1 MSESGSVKSSF
12 CLKRLRTAA
21 SVAAVTAVLTGCV
34 SPENRAQQYYDNGLA
49 LIAKNDDLNARLE
62 LLNSIKYKSD
72 NIDVWR
78 ALAGVDERTKAT
90 QRLFEDLRR
99 IVELDPNDLEN
110 RLKLARM
117 LVAGGANDAALKLI
131 EIANEDGK
139 PNAAIHALKALILV
153 RTKDT
158 VGAVR
163 EAERALQIDPHNV
176 DAITL
181 VAAKLASDGDA
192 GAALKLLDTAPIDPK
207 NELRVSLQKIQIL
220 AQKQDL
226 PKAEELLRTLI
237 AKNPEE
243 PSLRPQLIQLLI
255 AKKRFDE
262 AEKELRAIA
271 AAKTTD
277 SKAGLDLVRFLA
289 ASKGA
294 DAAREELQTRIKAGG
309 DVFDYQMMLVDL
321 DFASAKPEEASDL
334 LQNLVGSAS
343 TPERKLAAQVK
354 LAENFVRKN
363 NFPAAEPIIAEI
375 LQKDR
380 RNSGALRL
388 RAAIRIEQGQLDN
401 AIADL
406 REALNDQA
414 KSTDLLLLMAVAYER
429 GGKNELADRQYAD
442 ALKSSGLDP
451 RVGSRYVA
459 FLQRRGDVARAED
472 ILTEVSGRNPRNI
485 DTLSSLA
492 QLKLSRQN
500 WNGALAVA
508 DTVERVSNSKAISE
522 QIRAAAFAGQN
533 RPDASVDALER
544 AHAAAPDA
552 VQPIISL
559 VSAYVKLGKPEKAQ
573 SLLQDTLKR
582 FPTNAQLL
590 ILMGQTQIAG
600 NKPVEAEQSFKSAV
614 EKQPK
619 DLDGYSALS
628 DFYLRQKNYDAA
640 TNVVQA
646 GLREQ
651 PGNLNLRLA
660 SAGLQILKGDPGAAI
675 GQYEAILKDQP
686 SSLLAINNLVSL
698 ILDNRS
704 DEESLNQA
712 YSLAEKLKNSNV
724 PEFLDTLGWAQFK
737 RGDYGNAVSTLEA
750 AQTRLP
756 KMAAAHYHLGMSYAA
771 AGQPDKAA
779 EQFKTALALEPDGTT
794 LKENIRAAMK

>member
-1 MSESGSVKSSF
+1 MKGQRRPSN
-12 CLKRLRTAA
+12 CL
-21 SVAAVTAVLTGCV
+21 
-34 SPENRAQQYYDNGLA
+34 E
-49 LIAKNDDLNARLE
+49 E
-62 LLNSIKYKSD
+62 
-72 NIDVWR
+72 
-78 ALAGVDERTKAT
+78 
-90 QRLFEDLRR
+90 LRR
-99 IVELDPNDLEN
+99 IVELDPNDLES

-117 LVAGGANDAALKLI
+117 LVAGGANEAALKLI
-131 EIANEDGK
+131 EIVNEGDK
-139 PNAAIHALKALILV
+139 PNADLHALKALILV

-158 VGAVR
+158 AGAVR

-181 VAAKLASDGDA
+181 VAAKRASEGDA
-192 GAALKLLDTAPIDPK
+192 VAALKLLDTAPIDPK
-207 NELRVSLQKIQIL
+207 NELRVSLQKIQVL

-226 PKAEELLRTLI
+226 PKAEELLRALI

-255 AKKRFDE
+255 AEKRFDE

-309 DVFDYQMMLVDL
+309 DIFDYQMMLVDL
-321 DFASAKPEEASDL
+321 DFASAKSAEASDL
-334 LQNLVGSAS
+334 LQNLVSSAS
-343 TPERKLAAQVK
+343 TPDRKLAAQVK
-354 LAENFVRKN
+354 LAEDFVRKT
-363 NFPAAEPIIAEI
+363 NFSAAEPIIAEM

-380 RNSGALRL
+380 RNIAALRL

-406 REALNDQA
+406 REALNDQP

-442 ALKSSGLDP
+442 ALKASGFDP
-451 RVGSRYVA
+451 RVGSRYVV
-459 FLQRRGDVARAED
+459 FLQRRGDAARAED
-472 ILTEVSGRNPRNI
+472 ILTELSGRNPRNI
-485 DTLSSLA
+485 DILSSLA

-500 WNGALAVA
+500 WNGALSVA
-508 DTVERVSNSKAISE
+508 DTVERVSNNKAIGE
-522 QIRAAAFAGQN
+522 QIRAAALAGQN
-533 RPDASVDALER
+533 KPDASVNALEQ

-552 VQPIISL
+552 VQPIVSL
-559 VSAYVKLGKPEKAQ
+559 VSAYVRLGKPEKAQ

-582 FPTNAQLL
+582 FPTSAQLL
-590 ILMGQTQIAG
+590 LLLGQTELAS
-600 NKPVEAEQSFKSAV
+600 NKPAEAEQSFKSAV

-619 DLDGYSALS
+619 DPNGYSALS
-628 DFYLRQKNYDAA
+628 ALYIRQKNYDAA
-640 TNVVQA
+640 AKIIQA
-646 GLREQ
+646 GLQEL
-651 PGNLNLRLA
+651 PANLSLRLA
-660 SAGLQILKGDPGAAI
+660 SAGLLIVKGDPGAAI
-675 GQYEAILKDQP
+675 TQYEDILKDQP
-686 SSLLAINNLVSL
+686 TSLVAINNLVSL

-704 DEESLNQA
+704 DKESLNQA
-712 YSLAEKLKNSNV
+712 YALAEKLKNSNV
-724 PEFLDTLGWAQFK
+724 PQFMDTLGWAQFK
-737 RGDYGNAVSTLEA
+737 SGDYANSVSTLEA
-750 AQTRLP
+750 AQA
-756 KMAAAHYHLGMSYAA
+756 KMPNLAAIHYHLGMSYAA